1 MRNRRK
7 SENRKWIVVEKNLRN
22 VNVTVNIAGQNIKQV
37 DHTQF
42 LGVYID
48 EKLCCKFHIN
58 YFSMKVSKIARIT

>member
-7 SENRKWIVVEKNLRN
+7 SENRKWIVVEKSAECKYNCRY
-22 VNVTVNIAGQNIKQV
+22 TAGQNIKQV

-48 EKLCCKFHIN
+48 ENCVANFISII
-58 YFSMKVSKIARIT
+58 FQ